1 MNIRCAEVSIVVKI
15 LQKRIREFI
24 FFKFQG
30 KTLPITGLNS
40 TSIDYQILTRYGI
53 CMLFKIN
60 FVLFVAAL
68 SWFGAS
74 SVPAFAKP
82 MSCEGVL
89 VIANPSIPETFVA
102 FKPEMGS
109 SQMILDGEVFEFHFR
124 NGRIETLKIDRVY
137 VPMMIEGIEHRVLL
151 DRAVID
157 RLSHVVYWGQSQPIE
172 EATDAKERALRR
184 GFEIFVNDL
193 RLAGGTLSLEQ
204 VQKKIGVLTSADV
217 EAQVREG
224 KLLAIEARDGSL
236 RFPLM
241 QFQIEGLRIRGLPEV
256 LEALPTKNGAA
267 ILNFLLSPDP
277 RLKNLRPIDL
287 LRLSYVQPV
296 VAAAHLYGEPGR

>member
-1 MNIRCAEVSIVVKI
+1 
-15 LQKRIREFI
+15 
-24 FFKFQG
+24 
-30 KTLPITGLNS
+30 
-40 TSIDYQILTRYGI
+40 
-53 CMLFKIN
+53 MLFKIN
-60 FVLFVAAL
+60 FVLFASAL
-68 SWFGAS
+68 IAFGAFS
-74 SVPAFAKP
+74 GTAQAKP
-82 MSCEGVL
+82 LSCEGVL
-89 VIANPSIPETFVA
+89 IIANPSIPETFVA
-102 FKPEMGS
+102 FQPEMGS
-109 SQMILDGEVFEFHFR
+109 SQMVLDGEVFEFHFR
-124 NGRIETLKIDRVY
+124 NGRIETLKIDRIY
-137 VPMMIEGIEHRVLL
+137 VPMMIEGTEHRVLL
-151 DRAVID
+151 DQAVID

-172 EATDAKERALRR
+172 DRIDANERALRR

-204 VQKKIGVLTSADV
+204 VQKKIGALTSADV

-241 QFQIEGLRIRGLPEV
+241 QFQVEGLRIRGLPQV
-256 LEALPTKNGAA
+256 LESLPTKNGAA